1 MQTLETCK
9 NIMPIIGLEKIIFG
23 HVVDRPNDH
32 GCICQFFE
40 FCDEKGEKIE
50 YEIKNYL
57 ILAVHEH
64 YYSTD
69 VSIETKNV
77 IVIDS
82 QKSVI
87 TKGVYHFKSKCIQ
100 EIHPIGTNGLAI
112 CGNTTI
118 HEDRFGSGPHF
129 FHPVSYL
136 NFADSPHILDLQ
148 KLFFNEEIFYLFS
161 IENFHFVVNIANGDY
176 KDPNKFTYHL
186 INEYGNTEYTWD
198 QHNLIK
204 CIWRR
209 EDGSFTVFSVS
220 ECDEECYD
228 WNSRELYDK
237 KQYSKLR
244 LVSIMNN
251 YPYKEIE
258 EEIEE
263 TKSTSEDWLENL
275 KYILQRIAQRNK
287 KIERVF
293 IMKSVFLKSLDYEL
307 GYNDGY
313 CINLHYS
320 NLFCDNKY
328 FIVKHSCGFTSFD
341 ANKMLMT
348 VDFSNIVPI
357 DKWDYDDCDY
367 EPAISNCKYG
377 NGLVGLQLIKSYTG
391 ERSPDDYGNYNKKIG
406 DYRLYDVYGNCIG
419 ELKGDIITTP
429 INGVG
434 LSQYCG
440 VINKENFSLII
451 PPIFK
456 EIVPLDKYIVKKEI
470 KKDSS
475 SVGDDN
481 EDHLSAEKF
490 LYEYEVP
497 FSSVKIGVIE
507 DKQLY
512 IVRQEIGYNGRI
524 QQGLFDNQS
533 ELIPV
538 GNYDIKKVS
547 GKYVLAKDSSHS
559 LYTLYFHSGN
569 VLYEDVVNVEV
580 INLYNVK
587 VYGKSWEI
595 QHSEIVPLLH
605 FSKIY
610 KEKGFLINIDDN
622 CLINEFLLEMVPM
635 LYTTNDVYYSAT
647 SANGKKI
654 LFAIKKGILVSDEE
668 GITIKS
674 INYAFNKD
682 DVHKS
687 EKRRSSYIS
696 HIIKDGEEFS
706 YETREKINKDLW
718 GWGNHPDVYLDYD
731 SKDAVLIKRNDTYR
745 IVRDNKN
752 DDTSSYLE
760 SLRKSGFSEDTL
772 ENMKKLYEDNKKEN
786 AINPSTIVD
795 GVSFIGSEE
804 DLTPKDMVLQIVTN
818 DEKYGYYSLLDGW
831 LVKPQ
836 KIVVFDLYD
845 YYLVFNKYIIDKK
858 GGMTK
863 FNDILKFVNKAGQI
877 SAYFDPSQ
885 NEYIIID
892 SDGHVYKNLPQRE
905 PDILVSNSLDRYHEY
920 QLIFNIS
927 TKELTK
933 NYNPDYK
940 EHDNSLYCPDSNE
953 WTDEDA
959 WDAMTDGQYGDYPG
973 SGWDPEQFG
982 Y

>member
-1 MQTLETCK
+1 METNK
-9 NIMPIIGLEKIIFG
+9 SMMPIIGLKQNCFGYINIINNNG
-23 HVVDRPNDH
+23 YHN
-32 GCICQFFE
+32 GYQFV

-50 YEIKNYL
+50 YEIEGHL

-69 VSIETKNV
+69 VSMDTKNV
-77 IVIDS
+77 IVINS
-82 QKSVI
+82 QKSVVTI
-87 TKGVYHFKSKCIQ
+87 GGYHFKRKCIQ
-100 EIHPIGTNGLAI
+100 EIYPIGTNGLAI
-112 CGNTTI
+112 CSNTI
-118 HEDRFGSGPHF
+118 INEDKFGSGPHL
-129 FHPVSYL
+129 FHPVNYL
-136 NFADSPHILDLQ
+136 NLKDSPHILDLQ
-148 KLFFNEEIFYLFS
+148 KLLFNKEIFYLFS

-186 INEYGNTEYTWD
+186 IDEYGNIEYTWNNYN
-198 QHNLIK
+198 QLK

-209 EDGSFTVFSVS
+209 DDGSFTIFSVS
-220 ECDEECYD
+220 ECDEECHD
-228 WNSRELYDK
+228 WRRRELYDK
-237 KQYSKLR
+237 EQYSKLC

-251 YPYKEIE
+251 CPYKEIK
-258 EEIEE
+258 E
-263 TKSTSEDWLENL
+263 TESTAEDMYEDCLYNL
-275 KYILQRIAQRNK
+275 HRNK

-293 IMKSVFLKSLDYEL
+293 VIKSDFLKSLDYKL

-328 FIVKHSCGFTSFD
+328 FIIKHSCGFTSFD

-348 VDFSNIVPI
+348 MDFSNIIPI
-357 DKWDYDDCDY
+357 DKWDYVDCDY
-367 EPAISNCKYG
+367 EPAISNCQYG
-377 NGLVGLQLIKSYTG
+377 NGLVGLQLMKAYTG
-391 ERSPDDYGNYNKKIG
+391 ECDPEDCPSNYNKNVG
-406 DYRLYDVYGNCIG
+406 DYRLYDVFGNCVG
-419 ELKGDIITTP
+419 KLDGDIITTP
-429 INGVG
+429 INSVG
-434 LSQYCG
+434 ISQYCG

-456 EIVPLDKYIVKKEI
+456 EIVPLDRYIVKKEI

-610 KEKGFLINIDDN
+610 KEKGFLINVDDK
-622 CLINEFLLEMVPM
+622 CLINDIILEMTPVF
-635 LYTTNDVYYSAT
+635 YTINDAFFKAT
-647 SANGKKI
+647 LENGKNI
-654 LFAIKKGILVSDEE
+654 LFSIKNGVLVSDEGE
-668 GITIKS
+668 MVMNS
-674 INYAFNKD
+674 IFSAFNGSESNKS
-682 DVHKS
+682 HKR
-687 EKRRSSYIS
+687 KSSHVT
-696 HIIKDGEEFS
+696 HIIKFGEELS
-706 YETREKINKDLW
+706 PKIREKINGDLW
-718 GWGNHPDVYLDYD
+718 GHSNHPYVHLNYD
-731 SKDAVLIKRNDTYR
+731 SKDAVLIKENDRYFIARDNRND
-745 IVRDNKN
+745 D
-752 DDTSSYLE
+752 SS
-760 SLRKSGFSEDTL
+760 STL
-772 ENMKKLYEDNKKEN
+772 EAFRKLGLSEEEMENLKKKYEEDKKKQ
-786 AINPSTIVD
+786 AIDPSKIVD
-795 GVSFIGSEE
+795 GVSFIGAE
-804 DLTPKDMVLQIVTN
+804 DEDELERVVHVVTN
-818 DEKYGYYSLLDGW
+818 NEKHGYYSLLNGW

-836 KIVVFDLYD
+836 KLVVFDIYD
-845 YYLVFNKYIIDKK
+845 NYLVFNKYVIDKK
-858 GGMTK
+858 GKITY
-863 FNDILKFVNKAGQI
+863 FNDILKYVNKAGQN
-877 SAYFDPSQ
+877 SAYLDSSQ
-885 NEYIIID
+885 NKYIIID
-892 SDGHVYKNLPQRE
+892 SDGEVYKNLLQVDPG
-905 PDILVSNSLDRYHEY
+905 ILVNNSLGDYDEY
-920 QLIFNIS
+920 QLTLNVS
-927 TKELTK
+927 TKELK
-933 NYNPDYK
+933 KIYNSNYK
-940 EHDNSLYCPDSNE
+940 RHDDALYCPDPNE